1 MQNFSLRKANPSD
14 AKAIHSL
21 IVDLAIFEKEPNA
34 VKTSVEDYRIGL
46 EIHQFDAILAV
57 DENDHILGMAFFYPT
72 FSTWSGKALYLE
84 DFIVKE
90 EFRGKGIGK
99 QLFEAYLA
107 EAKRQNAKICRWQV
121 LDWNE
126 AGKSFYRKYKV
137 EVHLGWENW
146 IIRM

>member
-57 DENDHILGMAFFYPT
+57 DENDHILGMVFYPT

-99 QLFEAYLA
+99 QLL
-107 EAKRQNAKICRWQV
+107 KPISLKPNDKMP
-121 LDWNE
+121 
-126 AGKSFYRKYKV
+126 KYAD
-137 EVHLGWENW
+137 G
-146 IIRM
+146 RY